1 MTAAPI
7 TLKYP
12 DGSEHPFP
20 SGTTGR
26 QVAESIGKRLASDA
40 LAVKVNGR
48 ILELSLPLAES
59 GSFSVLT
66 WKDLE
71 GKQALWHTVAHLM
84 AEAVTELYPGALP
97 TMGPPQEEGVYYD
110 FAQVKPFTPEDLEK
124 IEVKV
129 NELLKEK
136 RELVR
141 KEVSVSDAKKLF
153 AKNKFKMELIE
164 EFTEKGKN
172 LSVYYQG
179 TFFDL
184 CKGGHVEST
193 EKIAAVK
200 VFKSS
205 SAYWRADEKNES
217 LQRVYAIGFPEKK
230 MLDEW
235 VKVREEATARSHL
248 KLGKEHQLFLTC
260 PLVGPGLPLFTP
272 KGTIIREQL
281 ALFLREKQ
289 LEAGYLPVTTP
300 HIAKIDLFKTS
311 GHYPFYKESMFEPM
325 KTPDGEFILKPMN
338 CPFHIQIYQNEMR
351 SYKDLPLRYT
361 EFGTV
366 YRWEKSGELQGLTR
380 VRMITQDDA
389 HLFCTPDQVRPE
401 IEKVVDLV
409 LHIFE
414 KLNFKEYRARFSV
427 RDDSDK
433 FVGSK
438 ENWAKA
444 EADIEYVLKK
454 KKLNYSREEGE
465 AAFYGPKIDFVVKD
479 ILGRDWQLGTVQV
492 DYNLPER
499 FDLSYIDS
507 DGQKKRPVMIHR
519 APFGS
524 LERFTG
530 IVIEHFAAKFP
541 AWLAPTQAVILPL
554 NDSHNEMVRSLQKD
568 WISKNMRVQVDDSQN
583 TLSYKIRQA
592 QLDQIPFILV
602 VGDKE
607 AQTKSVT
614 VRTLDGTQTV
624 MKLVEFEKML
634 LEKIKSRSL
643 E

>member
-1 MTAAPI
+1 MKSSSIALTF
-7 TLKYP
+7 P
-12 DGSEHPFP
+12 DGSLHEFP

-48 ILELSLPLAES
+48 ILELSLPLTES
-59 GSFSVLT
+59 GSFAVLT

-84 AEAVTELYPGALP
+84 AEAVTQLYPDALP
-97 TMGPPQEEGVYYD
+97 TIGPPQEEGVYYD
-110 FAQVKPFTPEDLEK
+110 FANVKPFTLEDLEK
-124 IEVKV
+124 IESKMK
-129 NELLKEK
+129 ELLQEK

-141 KEVSVSDAKKLF
+141 KEVLVSDAKKLF
-153 AKNKFKMELIE
+153 AKNKFKIELIN
-164 EFTEKGKN
+164 EFSSEGKN

-179 TFFDL
+179 KFFDL

-193 EKIAAVK
+193 EKIAAIK

-217 LQRVYAIGFPEKK
+217 LQRVYAIGFPQKG
-230 MLDEW
+230 MLDDW
-235 VKVREEATARSHL
+235 LKLREEASARSHL
-248 KLGKEHQLFLTC
+248 KLGKEHQLFLSS
-260 PLVGPGLPLFTP
+260 PLVGPGMPLFPP
-272 KGTIIREQL
+272 KGTVIREQL
-281 ALFLREKQ
+281 SKFLREKQ
-289 LEAGYLPVTTP
+289 IEAGYLPVTTP

-311 GHYPFYKESMFEPM
+311 GHYPYYKESMFEPI
-325 KTPDGEFILKPMN
+325 KTPDGEFLLKPMN
-338 CPFHIQIYQNEMR
+338 CPFHIQIFQNDMR
-351 SYKDLPLRYT
+351 SYKDLPIRYT

-389 HLFCTPDQVRPE
+389 HLFCTPDQVRGE
-401 IEKVVDLV
+401 IEGVVDLV
-409 LHIFE
+409 LSIFNTM
-414 KLNFKEYRARFSV
+414 NFKEYRARFSV

-433 FVGSK
+433 YVGSK

-454 KKLNYSREEGE
+454 KGLVYSREEGE

-479 ILGRDWQLGTVQV
+479 VLGRDWQLGTIQV

-499 FDLSYIDS
+499 FELSYIDN

-524 LERFTG
+524 LERFMG
-530 IVIEHFAAKFP
+530 IVIEHFGAKFP
-541 AWLAPTQAVILPL
+541 AWLAPVQAVILPL
-554 NDSHNEMVRSLQKD
+554 SDAHNVAANALQKD
-568 WISKNMRVQVDDSQN
+568 WEKKNFRVKVDSSQN

-592 QLDQIPFILV
+592 QLEKIPFILV
-602 VGDKE
+602 MGDKE
-607 AQTKSVT
+607 AESKSVT
-614 VRTLDGTQTV
+614 VRTLDGKQTV
-624 MKLVEFEKML
+624 MKATEFEKML
-634 LEKIKSRSL
+634 LQKVESRSL